1 MLKVGSQSLGLES
14 SPDGE
19 LGHAGALDSPRWEVV
34 CVGGVGFLLALDGW
48 AVDEEEGLIFCI
60 RDYFVIVKK
69 GWKNLQ

>member
-1 MLKVGSQSLGLES
+1 MLKVGSQSLGFES

-48 AVDEEEGLIFCI
+48 AVDEEEGLSFFALEII
-60 RDYFVIVKK
+60 
-69 GWKNLQ
+69 L